1 MTPSQLATKEEEEEK
16 EEVVEVLDFGDN
28 FKVFDWPQSLEAPTG
43 DFSHLPSAQV
53 SKTQGDSFVPKTV
66 GI

>member
-28 FKVFDWPQSLEAPTG
+28 FKVFD
-43 DFSHLPSAQV
+43 
-53 SKTQGDSFVPKTV
+53 
-66 GI
+66 